1 MKTKNKVIII
11 DDHLL
16 FSQSLKFLINS
27 FDDFNVVDSFENGK
41 DFIDSVAANKIDL
54 DKIDIVLLDVN
65 MPILDG
71 LKTMEW
77 IKNNISPE
85 QELQYELAARSM
97 TEREASLYRSCVMY
111 QNMLQ
116 QAVWE
121 IMRLELALE
130 DLQAQ
135 DPSLLP

>member
-1 MKTKNKVIII
+1 
-11 DDHLL
+11 
-16 FSQSLKFLINS
+16 
-27 FDDFNVVDSFENGK
+27 
-41 DFIDSVAANKIDL
+41 
-54 DKIDIVLLDVN
+54 
-65 MPILDG
+65 
-71 LKTMEW
+71 MEW
-77 IKNNISPE
+77 IKNSIPPE

-97 TEREASLYRSCVMY
+97 TEREASMFRTCIMQ

-135 DPSLLP
+135 GRGPRP